1 MGQSTLTPAQ
11 KRIARLVARGS
22 TNREVAA
29 SVGLSAKT
37 VEWHLSR
44 LYRQVGVRSRTEFAW
59 RFWRTRA
66 RRDDHA

>member
-1 MGQSTLTPAQ
+1 MKQATLTPAQ
-11 KRIARLVARGS
+11 KRIAKLVVRGS

-29 SVGLSAKT
+29 TLGLSAKT

-59 RFWRTRA
+59 RFWRLRGTRET
-66 RRDDHA
+66 R